1 MSEFNSETFNEF
13 FSEKIK
19 DKLFESNAFLST
31 FDNHSEHLV
40 GRTVH
45 LPQYVSTPDIMVDG
59 VSSISGSYGY
69 GFDTVDVQPEDLTY
83 IIQSYRIPTFR
94 VTDFQEALN
103 KPDIM
108 GAIGRNEIAALND
121 VVAKKMLTKIGSDV
135 VAGNKLTLAGSSF
148 DHTDM
153 LALAQKFDEQNIL
166 GERYVIL
173 TPQMYYSLLADT
185 AVRNSKDFGLDTLPK
200 GVVNQV
206 AGINIIVKPTV
217 VKTDGS
223 GTVTEGGGTDAALAY
238 VSTSISV
245 AYNSP
250 KVYTQ
255 AGVPQLYGNSMS
267 GEVLMGAS
275 ISRKDGAGV
284 FLYENV

>member
-94 VTDFQEALN
+94 VTDF
-103 KPDIM
+103 
-108 GAIGRNEIAALND
+108 
-121 VVAKKMLTKIGSDV
+121 
-135 VAGNKLTLAGSSF
+135 
-148 DHTDM
+148 
-153 LALAQKFDEQNIL
+153 
-166 GERYVIL
+166 
-173 TPQMYYSLLADT
+173 
-185 AVRNSKDFGLDTLPK
+185 
-200 GVVNQV
+200 
-206 AGINIIVKPTV
+206 
-217 VKTDGS
+217 
-223 GTVTEGGGTDAALAY
+223 
-238 VSTSISV
+238 
-245 AYNSP
+245 
-250 KVYTQ
+250 
-255 AGVPQLYGNSMS
+255 
-267 GEVLMGAS
+267 
-275 ISRKDGAGV
+275 
-284 FLYENV
+284 